1 MNYLKEF
8 KFAKK
13 LVQDVYKKVL
23 KQPIE
28 TVVEKADTTLVT
40 DIDVAVEDYLISNI
54 SKKYP
59 LDRFVTEE
67 RNPDNQAIGRTWV
80 IDPIDGTVCFIK
92 GLPTWG
98 IQLAFVDNDV
108 TQFSIIY
115 MPKLHELYTCVR
127 GKGLEVNGKPLP
139 PLKDNKIKESVTEYC
154 GRIGVKNNLIIG
166 QIYQS
171 VDAFVKNQFAFGSA
185 SSSFV
190 NLATGRCDAMISGC
204 KAPWDLFAG
213 EFMATERGIRVYRS
227 KDTGVTIYSSSSEL
241 FLKLKSTLQD
251 LEKQYK

>member
-13 LVQDVYKKVL
+13 LMKAVYRKVL
-23 KQPIE
+23 QHPIE

-40 DIDVAVEDYLISNI
+40 DIDVAVEDFLISNI

-59 LDRFVTEE
+59 MDRFVTEE

-108 TQFSIIY
+108 TQFAIIY
-115 MPKLHELYTCVR
+115 LPKLHEMYTCIR
-127 GKGLEVNGKPLP
+127 GRGFEINGKQLP

-166 QIYQS
+166 QIYQA
-171 VDAFVKNQFAFGSA
+171 VDPFVKNQFAFGSA

-204 KAPWDLFAG
+204 KAPWDIYAG
-213 EFMATERGIRVYRS
+213 EFMAMERGIQAYKS
-227 KDTGVTIYSSSSEL
+227 KETGVTIYSSSSEL
-241 FLKLKSTLQD
+241 FKKLKDTIKEIGEL
-251 LEKQYK
+251 YK